1 MGKAKVNLAKFKV
14 TWVQGPSG
22 QGKGY
27 KGGSKLCMELLGY
40 VHIVNGCNVCSKT
53 YMH

>member
-22 QGKGY
+22 PGKGY
-27 KGGSKLCMELLGY
+27 KGGGGQNYAWNFQVMY
-40 VHIVNGCNVCSKT
+40 I
-53 YMH
+53 